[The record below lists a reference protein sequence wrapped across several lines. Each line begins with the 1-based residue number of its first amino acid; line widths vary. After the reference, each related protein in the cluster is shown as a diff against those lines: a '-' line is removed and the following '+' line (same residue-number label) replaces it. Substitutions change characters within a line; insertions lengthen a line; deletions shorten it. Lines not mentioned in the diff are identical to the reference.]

1 MRRANTREGWHAPCD
16 NAAVNP
22 YQLAIGQTLSFLT
35 DVLRGRHRVLEVGCG
50 RGDVARRL
58 GTSGVHVTALDVQ
71 LPDPSPSP
79 GVAFVERDFLHFD
92 APPFDAIVF
101 TSSLHHIS
109 PLAAAIDRAYRLLV
123 PGGLLVADDFD
134 LEAPNVETLRWYY
147 EIQDLLAAAEL
158 FSSEHVDPQ
167 PGAPHGSHHGSHH
180 ASHQASHQAS
190 PPAAALDGD
199 VVQRWRD
206 AHTHDPPLHTGVQM
220 RRAIA
225 ERFDLHDVH
234 GAAYLYRYITKHL
247 PHDARGVAVAQHMY
261 MSERRGIAEGT
272 LTAVGLGIVAVRA

>member
-1 MRRANTREGWHAPCD
+1 
-16 NAAVNP
+16 VNP

-35 DVLRGRHRVLEVGCG
+35 DVLRGRQRVLEVGCG
-50 RGDVARRL
+50 RGDLARRL
-58 GTSGVHVTALDVQ
+58 GAGGFDMTALDVR
-71 LPDPSPSP
+71 LSDPSPSP
-79 GVAFVERDFLHFD
+79 GVAFVERDFLHYD
-92 APPFDAIVF
+92 GPPFDAIVF

-134 LEAPNVETLRWYY
+134 LEAPNVGTLRWYY
-147 EIQDLLAAAEL
+147 DIQDLLAAAEL
-158 FSSEHVDPQ
+158 FSHEHVDP
-167 PGAPHGSHHGSHH
+167 
-180 ASHQASHQAS
+180 
-190 PPAAALDGD
+190 PPAGALDGD
-199 VVQRWRD
+199 VVQRWRA

-225 ERFDLHDVH
+225 ESFDLRDVH

>member
-1 MRRANTREGWHAPCD
+1 
-16 NAAVNP
+16 VNP
-22 YQLAIGQTLSFLT
+22 YQLAIGQTISFLT
-35 DVLRGRHRVLEVGCG
+35 DVLHGRQRVLEVGCG

-58 GTSGVHVTALDVQ
+58 GASGFHVTALDVQ

-79 GVAFVERDFLHFD
+79 GVAFVERDFLYFD

-101 TSSLHHIS
+101 TASLHHIS

-147 EIQDLLAAAEL
+147 DIQDLLAAAEL
-158 FSSEHVDPQ
+158 FSHEHVDPH
-167 PGAPHGSHHGSHH
+167 PGAPHGSPHAAHHGSHH
-180 ASHQASHQAS
+180 GS
-190 PPAAALDGD
+190 PHAAPPTGAPDGD
-199 VVQRWRD
+199 VVQRWRA

-247 PHDARGVAVAQHMY
+247 PQDARGLAVAQHMY

-272 LTAVGLGIVAVRA
+272 LTAVGLGIVAVRS

>member
-1 MRRANTREGWHAPCD
+1 MD
-16 NAAVNP
+16 P

-35 DVLRGRHRVLEVGCG
+35 DVLRERHRVLEVGCG
-50 RGDVARRL
+50 RGDLARRL
-58 GTSGVHVTALDVQ
+58 GTSGFHVTALDVQ
-71 LPDPSPSP
+71 LADPSPSP

-92 APPFDAIVF
+92 TPPFDAIVF

-147 EIQDLLAAAEL
+147 DIQDLLAAAEL
-158 FSSEHVDPQ
+158 FSHEHVDPHPGSH
-167 PGAPHGSHHGSHH
+167 PGAPHG
-180 ASHQASHQAS
+180 A
-190 PPAAALDGD
+190 PPAGALDGD
-199 VVQRWRD
+199 VVQRWRA

-225 ERFDLHDVH
+225 ERFDLRDVH

>member
-1 MRRANTREGWHAPCD
+1 
-16 NAAVNP
+16 VNP

-35 DVLRGRHRVLEVGCG
+35 DVLRGRQRVLEVGCG

-58 GTSGVHVTALDVQ
+58 GASGLHVTALDVR

-79 GVAFVERDFLHFD
+79 GVVFVERDFLHYD

-109 PLAAAIDRAYRLLV
+109 PLAAAIDRAHHLLV

-147 EIQDLLAAAEL
+147 DIQDMLAAAEL
-158 FSSEHVDPQ
+158 FSHEHVDP
-167 PGAPHGSHHGSHH
+167 
-180 ASHQASHQAS
+180 
-190 PPAAALDGD
+190 LDGD
-199 VVQRWRD
+199 VVQRWRA

-247 PHDARGVAVAQHMY
+247 PQDARGAAVAQHMY

-272 LTAVGLGIVAVRA
+272 LTAVGLGIVAVRS